1 MKQKPIG
8 NSCFQVIEINEAI
21 QERAIE
27 IILDGLAE
35 RFGFL
40 DRTLNPDLEDI
51 QRNYIDKGYVFLVGM
66 LDAEPIGTGALV
78 EETEGTGRI
87 VRMSVSKPYR
97 RNGYAH
103 MILSELERKAVQQ
116 GKRRLVLETNKEWT
130 SAIRFYQANGYEQ
143 YAIDDRRTH
152 MEKWI

>member
-1 MKQKPIG
+1 MVKQSD
-8 NSCFQVIEINEAI
+8 NSRFRIIEINEAI

-27 IILDGLAE
+27 IILEGLEE

-40 DRTLNPDLEDI
+40 DRTLNPDLRDI
-51 QRNYIDKGYVFLVGM
+51 QHNYIDKGYMFLVAM

-103 MILSELERKAVQQ
+103 MILSELERKAVEQ
-116 GKRRLVLETNKEWT
+116 GMRRLVLETNKEWH
-130 SAIRFYQANGYEQ
+130 SAIQFYTANGYVQ
-143 YAIDDRRTH
+143 YAIDDRRAH